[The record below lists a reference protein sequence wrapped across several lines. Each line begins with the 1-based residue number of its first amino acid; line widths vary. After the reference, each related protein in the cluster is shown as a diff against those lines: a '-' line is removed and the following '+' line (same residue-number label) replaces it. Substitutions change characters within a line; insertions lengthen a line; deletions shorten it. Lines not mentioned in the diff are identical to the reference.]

1 MRKEEIMENKKY
13 YYMKLKENFFE
24 SESMM
29 LLESVPNGILYSNIL
44 LKMYLKSLK
53 SEGRLMF
60 NEVIPY
66 SPDMIA
72 SITRHPVGV
81 VKEALKY
88 FKQLDLIEILDNGTI
103 YMNDIELFIGLSSTE
118 GERKKLA
125 RMKLKEQGLIGGQM
139 SDKCP
144 SILSLNSNSLNSISI
159 ESNNINNKEKKKNNK
174 FIKPT
179 IEEIDEYCEERNNN
193 VDATTFYDFY
203 ESKGWK
209 VGTTPMKD
217 WKACVRTWE
226 NKNKRTVKQECSLP
240 EFD

>member
-1 MRKEEIMENKKY
+1 MENKKY

-24 SESMM
+24 SESML
-29 LLESVPNGILYSNIL
+29 LLESVPNGTLYSNIL

-144 SILSLNSNSLNSISI
+144 DILSLNSNSLNSISI
-159 ESNNINNKEKKKNNK
+159 KSNTNNKKINKKNIFGSLQNVKLTEKEYGSLKEK
-174 FIKPT
+174 FPNDYEDK
-179 IEEIDEYCEERNNN
+179 IENLAYYI
-193 VDATTFYDFY
+193 A
-203 ESKGWK
+203 SKGDK
-209 VGTTPMKD
+209 YKD
-217 WKACVRTWE
+217 HYMTILNWE
-226 NKNKRTVKQECSLP
+226 RKNKKEQKQECSLP